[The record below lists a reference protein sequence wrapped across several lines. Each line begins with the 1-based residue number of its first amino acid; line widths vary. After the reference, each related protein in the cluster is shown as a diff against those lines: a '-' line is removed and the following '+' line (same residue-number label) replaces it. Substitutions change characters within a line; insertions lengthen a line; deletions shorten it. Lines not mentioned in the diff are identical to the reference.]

1 MDAKRPVPPPIEDGP
16 EEVAPAATSW
26 RFLLRLGALA
36 LAVIITFHALIQ
48 LRGVFLVVAAS
59 LVLALG
65 VQPFLKFL
73 ERQGL
78 SRVIATT
85 VMLLIGVV
93 VGVGATWLVAPMLS
107 DQISEVIE
115 AGPGIID
122 ELRASNGFLDTVLA
136 DFSTESLTGSDDE
149 GGGSPLTALF
159 GGLFNLFTVGVLTPY
174 FAYAMPRM
182 KVYTLRLIHKEG
194 RESFIG
200 IFDEAIERVS
210 GFIAGNLV
218 VSAFAFLFALP
229 ALLIIGVPYA
239 VALAIWIGLMDLI
252 PVVGVFIGAAPA
264 IAIAFVELGPGG
276 AIAVAVFITVY
287 QQIENYLI
295 APRVM
300 KRTVDLSPPVVII
313 SLMVGGS
320 LAGVLGALLA
330 LPVAAVVTLLTNRF
344 LIERRVAEVRLKS
357 EQGNASTAKR
367 ELP

>member
-1 MDAKRPVPPPIEDGP
+1 MYPKSPPPPPTEAPD
-16 EEVAPAATSW
+16 EVSLAAPSW
-26 RFLLRLGALA
+26 RFLVRLGI
-36 LAVIITFHALIQ
+36 LAVAAIVSFHALFK

-59 LVLALG
+59 LVIALG

-73 ERQGL
+73 EKRGL
-78 SRVIATT
+78 SRGLATT
-85 VMLLIGVV
+85 VMLSLGVV
-93 VGVGATWLVAPMLS
+93 AGVGTTWLVAPMLS
-107 DQISEVIE
+107 DQISEILE

-122 ELRASNGFLDTVLA
+122 DLRASNGFLDTILA
-136 DFSTESLTGSDDE
+136 DLDMESITGNSE
-149 GGGSPLTALF
+149 GSGSPLTALF

-182 KVYTLRLIHKEG
+182 KVYTLRLIHKEE
-194 RESFIG
+194 REDFIG
-200 IFDEAIERVS
+200 IFDEAVERVS

-218 VSAFAFLFALP
+218 VSVFATVFSLA

-239 VALAIWIGLMDLI
+239 VALAIWIGITDLI

-264 IAIAFVELGPGG
+264 IGIAYVELGAGG
-276 AIAVAVFITVY
+276 AIAVGLFIIVY
-287 QQIENYLI
+287 QQIENYGI

-344 LIERRVAEVRLKS
+344 LIQRRVAEVRLKS
-357 EQGNASTAKR
+357 EQGGNGSRKR

>member
-1 MDAKRPVPPPIEDGP
+1 MDPQKPPPPPIEEARDQ
-16 EEVAPAATSW
+16 VVLAAPSW
-26 RFLLRLGALA
+26 RFLLRLGLLA
-36 LAVIITFHALIQ
+36 IAVIVTFQSLLK

-59 LVLALG
+59 LVIALG

-73 ERQGL
+73 EKRGL
-78 SRVIATT
+78 SRGVATT
-85 VMLLIGVV
+85 VMLSIGVV
-93 VGVGATWLVAPMLS
+93 AGVGTTWLVAPMLG

-122 ELRASNGFLDTVLA
+122 DLRASSGFLDTILA
-136 DFSTESLTGSDDE
+136 DFDMESLAGSDE
-149 GGGSPLTALF
+149 GSGSPLTSLF

-174 FAYAMPRM
+174 FAYAMPKM
-182 KVYTLRLIHKEG
+182 KVYTLRLIHKDE
-194 RESFIG
+194 REDFIE
-200 IFDEAIERVS
+200 IFDEAVERVS

-218 VSAFAFLFALP
+218 VSVFATLFSFAALV
-229 ALLIIGVPYA
+229 IIGVPYA
-239 VALAIWIGLMDLI
+239 VALAIWIGITDLI

-264 IAIAFVELGPGG
+264 LAIAYVELGAGG
-276 AIAVAVFITVY
+276 AIAVAVFIIVY
-287 QQIENYLI
+287 QQIENYVI

-330 LPVAAVVTLLTNRF
+330 LPVAAVVTLLTSRF
-344 LIERRVAEVRLKS
+344 VIERRVSEVRLKS
-357 EQGNASTAKR
+357 EQGGNESRKR

>member
-1 MDAKRPVPPPIEDGP
+1 MDPNKPLPPPVEEGP
-16 EEVAPAATSW
+16 DEVALAAPSW
-26 RFLLRLGALA
+26 RVLIRLGALA
-36 LAVIITFHALIQ
+36 VGVIVTFQALLK

-59 LVLALG
+59 LVIALG

-73 ERQGL
+73 ERRGL
-78 SRVIATT
+78 SRGMATT
-85 VMLLIGVV
+85 VMLSIGVV
-93 VGVGATWLVAPMLS
+93 VGLGTTWLVAPMLG

-122 ELRASNGFLDTVLA
+122 DLRASNGLLDTILA
-136 DFSTESLTGSDDE
+136 DFDMESLAGSDE
-149 GGGSPLTALF
+149 GSDSPLTSIF

-182 KVYTLRLIHKEG
+182 KVYVLRLIHKDE
-194 RESFIG
+194 REDYIG
-200 IFDEAIERVS
+200 IFGEAVERVS

-218 VSAFAFLFALP
+218 VSVFATLFSFAALI
-229 ALLIIGVPYA
+229 IIGVPYA
-239 VALAIWIGLMDLI
+239 VALAIWIGITDLI

-264 IAIAFVELGPGG
+264 IAIAYVELGPGG
-276 AIAVAVFITVY
+276 AIAVAVFIIVY

-344 LIERRVAEVRLKS
+344 LIERRISEVRVRG
-357 EQGNASTAKR
+357 ERQGEGGRQRS
-367 ELP
+367 LP

>member
-1 MDAKRPVPPPIEDGP
+1 MDAPKPAPPPV
-16 EEVAPAATSW
+16 EERRDEVNLAPPSW
-26 RFLLRLGALA
+26 RFLIRWGVLA
-36 LAVIITFHALIQ
+36 LGVIITFQAFLK

-59 LVLALG
+59 LVIALG

-73 ERQGL
+73 ERRGL
-78 SRVIATT
+78 SRGLATA

-93 VGVGATWLVAPMLS
+93 VGVGATWLIAPMLAN
-107 DQISEVIE
+107 QIAAVIE

-122 ELRASNGFLDTVLA
+122 DLRASNGFLDTVLA
-136 DFSTESLTGSDDE
+136 DLDVGTLGGSEES
-149 GGGSPLTALF
+149 GSPLSALF

-182 KVYTLRLIHKEG
+182 KVYTLRLVHKGE
-194 RESFIG
+194 REDFIAV
-200 IFDEAIERVS
+200 FEEAVERVS

-218 VSAFAFLFALP
+218 VSVFAAVFSLA
-229 ALLIIGVPYA
+229 ALLFIGVPYA

-264 IAIAFVELGPGG
+264 IAIAFVDLGPGG
-276 AIAVAVFITVY
+276 AIAVAVFIVVY
-287 QQIENYLI
+287 QQVENYLI
-295 APRVM
+295 APKVM

-344 LIERRVAEVRLKS
+344 LIERRVAEVRLKA
-357 EQGNASTAKR
+357 EQGGNASRKR